1 MDKYLKYARFFI
13 RSFLNFA
20 QKKMI
25 RCELFLSVGGHIPHM
40 VAFRTLILE
49 PITSNDA
56 NIIYGN
62 YIWDIRILDSWIYV
76 PLLGCGNVFSFDDV
90 SK

>member
-1 MDKYLKYARFFI
+1 
-13 RSFLNFA
+13 
-20 QKKMI
+20 MI
-25 RCELFLSVGGHIPHM
+25 RCELFSIVGGQIPHM

-56 NIIYGN
+56 NIIYEN
-62 YIWDIRILDSWIYV
+62 YIWDIRILDTWIYV
-76 PLLGCGNVFSFDDV
+76 RLLGCGNVFSFDDV